1 MILVRG
7 GVKTNFLADIVVPT
21 TMDDKVLKAVKAD
34 DAGIDNSI
42 WDLRVVCIFS
52 HITYDDHIAT
62 KLNILRRFFITRW
75 KKNVRISFG
84 KYLENTYGL
93 EWRTSDLFIQ
103 TNSELQKDIK
113 VFKRCMEAVRGA
125 TWFEWMSGSTL
136 FFWRWQSPYKE
147 MARDGVPYWMQGRK
161 PTNKRSQP
169 KVEDK
174 MVRERL
180 REKIGKVRKMGYI
193 APGLVKSLIRYFA
206 VPKGET
212 DIRMVYDGTSSGFNQ
227 WVWAPNFGM
236 PTIDSILSLH
246 HG

>member
-1 MILVRG
+1 MILVR

-34 DAGIDNSI
+34 DTGIDHSI

-147 MARDGVPYWMQGRK
+147 MARDGVPYWMQG
-161 PTNKRSQP
+161 
-169 KVEDK
+169 
-174 MVRERL
+174 
-180 REKIGKVRKMGYI
+180 
-193 APGLVKSLIRYFA
+193 
-206 VPKGET
+206 
-212 DIRMVYDGTSSGFNQ
+212 
-227 WVWAPNFGM
+227 
-236 PTIDSILSLH
+236 
-246 HG
+246 